1 MPLPILAGAALGG
14 IAGSAI
20 AGGGALIAG
29 GALTAAGIGALSG
42 AAIGGG
48 LGATIHGTGKA
59 AEASREAARKSNE
72 ATERAWAYNT
82 ELWQMEK
89 EKLDRDHA
97 FRTETIQIQARNE
110 LRAAAYKD
118 ANLAQQYN
126 RQVQI
131 RNMQQA
137 GAEAEFAKSDEI
149 YQFQTAFNRESAE
162 AAKEGEWR
170 KFQETQA
177 GAAFDRQEA
186 FIQHLENEGKIRARG
201 QDGRSTNKVSQAALA
216 KFGTSMAV
224 LSESVA
230 NAGRTMRAALGDIDR
245 EEWAANLTAYA
256 SKMLDPGVLPEIPV
270 PFATP
275 LTEWQFPE
283 PLQEFD
289 YGPPPVLGAMMSP
302 SAQSQMIWG
311 QGIASIGSQVAG
323 IASGFIPKP

>member
-1 MPLPILAGAALGG
+1 MALPILAGAALGG
-14 IAGSAI
+14 L
-20 AGGGALIAG
+20 AGGIGLAG
-29 GALTAAGIGALSG
+29 VGGLAAGFTLTG
-42 AAIGGG
+42 AAIGAAAGAG
-48 LGATIHGTGKA
+48 IGATIHGTGQA
-59 AEASREAARKSNE
+59 AEASREAAKKSNE

-82 ELWQMEK
+82 ELWEMEK
-89 EKLDRDHA
+89 QKLDRDHA

-110 LRAAAYKD
+110 LRGAAYKD
-118 ANLAQQYN
+118 ANLAQQFN

-186 FIQHLENEGKIRARG
+186 FVQHLENEGKIRARG
-201 QDGRSTNKVSQAALA
+201 ATGRSTNKVSQAALA

-230 NAGRTMRAALGDIDR
+230 NAGRNMRAALGDVDR

-256 SKMLDPGVLPEIPV
+256 SKMLDPGVLPDIPV

-283 PLQEFD
+283 ELQEFD

-323 IASGFIPKP
+323 IGTSFIPSL

>member
-14 IAGSAI
+14 LAGSAA
-20 AGGGALIAG
+20 AGAG
-29 GALTAAGIGALSG
+29 LFGLTASMAGA
-42 AAIGGG
+42 AAIGGAVIG
-48 LGATIHGTGKA
+48 GCMGATIHGTGQA
-59 AEASREAARKSNE
+59 AEASRDAAKKSNE

-82 ELWQMEK
+82 ELWEMEK

-110 LRAAAYKD
+110 LRGAAYKD
-118 ANLAQQYN
+118 ANLAQQYY

-201 QDGRSTNKVSQAALA
+201 QDGRSTNKVSQATLA

-275 LTEWQFPE
+275 QTEWQFPE

-323 IASGFIPKP
+323 VASSFIPR

>member
-1 MPLPILAGAALGG
+1 MPLPILAGAAIGAF
-14 IAGSAI
+14 AGSSAILAGATAATVAAGAI
-20 AGGGALIAG
+20 AG
-29 GALTAAGIGALSG
+29 AGI
-42 AAIGGG
+42 
-48 LGATIHGTGKA
+48 GATIHGTGKA

-82 ELWQMEK
+82 DLWEMEK
-89 EKLDRDHA
+89 DKLDRDHA

-110 LRAAAYKD
+110 LRAAQYKD
-118 ANLAQQYN
+118 ANLAQQFN

-149 YQFQTAFNRESAE
+149 YQFQTGFNRESAE
-162 AAKEGEWR
+162 AAREGEWR

-186 FIQHLENEGKIRARG
+186 FVQHLENEGKIRARG
-201 QDGRSTNKVSQAALA
+201 TTGRSTNKVSQATLA
-216 KFGTSMAV
+216 KFGTSMAI

-230 NAGRTMRAALGDIDR
+230 NAGRTMRAALGDVDR

-256 SKMLDPGVLPEIPV
+256 SKMLDPGVLPDIPV

-283 PLQEFD
+283 ELQEFD
-289 YGPPPVLGAMMSP
+289 YGPAPVLGAMMSP

-311 QGIASIGSQVAG
+311 QGIAGIGSQVAG
-323 IASGFIPKP
+323 IAAPFLKP

>member
-1 MPLPILAGAALGG
+1 MPLPIIAGLALGAGA
-14 IAGSAI
+14 
-20 AGGGALIAG
+20 
-29 GALTAAGIGALSG
+29 G
-42 AAIGGG
+42 AAIGGATAIG
-48 LGATIHGTGKA
+48 ALAGAGIGASIGGGIGATIHGTGQA

-82 ELWQMEK
+82 DLWEMEK
-89 EKLDRDHA
+89 DKLDRDHA
-97 FRTETIQIQARNE
+97 FRTETIHIQARNE
-110 LRAAAYKD
+110 LRGAQYKD
-118 ANLAQQYN
+118 ANLAQQFN

-149 YQFQTAFNRESAE
+149 YQFQTGFNRESAE
-162 AAKEGEWR
+162 AAREGEWR

-186 FIQHLENEGKIRARG
+186 FVQHLENEGKIRARG
-201 QDGRSTNKVSQAALA
+201 TTGRSTNKVSQATLA
-216 KFGTSMAV
+216 KFGTSMAI

-230 NAGRTMRAALGDIDR
+230 NAGRNMRAALGDVDR

-283 PLQEFD
+283 ELQEFD

-323 IASGFIPKP
+323 IGASFIPTN

>member
-1 MPLPILAGAALGG
+1 MALPIIAGAALGF
-14 IAGSAI
+14 
-20 AGGGALIAG
+20 GGAAALG
-29 GALTAAGIGALSG
+29 GAAVLGAGTVAAMTIGG
-42 AAIGGG
+42 AAI
-48 LGATIHGTGKA
+48 GATIHGTGQA

-82 ELWQMEK
+82 DLWEMEK
-89 EKLDRDHA
+89 QKLDRDHE

-110 LRAAAYKD
+110 LRAAEYKD
-118 ANLAQQYN
+118 ANLAKQFN

-149 YQFQTAFNRESAE
+149 YQFQTGFNRESAE

-186 FIQHLENEGKIRARG
+186 FVQHLENEGKIRARG
-201 QDGRSTNKVSQAALA
+201 QAGRSTNKVSQAALA

-230 NAGRTMRAALGDIDR
+230 NAGRNMRAALGDVDR

-283 PLQEFD
+283 ELQEFD

-311 QGIASIGSQVAG
+311 QGVASIGSQIAG
-323 IASGFIPKP
+323 VDYSVFNR